1 MGFKSASFSVFQCS
15 TTRPLFPN
23 LNGVQTLV
31 GEILRK
37 EEGYI
42 IDINLV

>member
-1 MGFKSASFSVFQCS
+1 MLKVFKKH
-15 TTRPLFPN
+15 RP
-23 LNGVQTLV
+23 TLV